1 MSLFW
6 MLLVKIEVFLSSH
19 YGEFQS
25 SYIYLEVHDQAI
37 ANKIKRKSEYKD
49 NLKYIYFNRETVLLT
64 SLILSRNSVYSDPMS
79 SYQS

>member
-1 MSLFW
+1 

-25 SYIYLEVHDQAI
+25 SYMHPEVHDQAI
-37 ANKIKRKSEYKD
+37 TNKIKRKSEYKG
-49 NLKYIYFNRETVLLT
+49 NLKKKKINGETVLLM
-64 SLILSRNSVYSDPMS
+64 SLILSKNSVYSDPMF